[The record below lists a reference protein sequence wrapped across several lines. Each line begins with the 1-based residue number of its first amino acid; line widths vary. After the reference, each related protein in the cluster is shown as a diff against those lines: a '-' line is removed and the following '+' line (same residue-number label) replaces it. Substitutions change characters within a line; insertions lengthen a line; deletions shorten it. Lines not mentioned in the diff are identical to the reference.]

1 MSSCHLGCNGSSM
14 VVPAPWDHPT
24 PITCNHMSWL
34 ALVIIAPC
42 SSKASDHQL
51 WCSGPPNTLKS
62 SHSKSLRSWNAPN
75 QSACSIWFAMQPTE
89 HLSCVPHPITSPTPK
104 KPFHTFSRYIL
115 NISRPS
121 APQSTSSAP
130 RSQPLP
136 VIARAT
142 RQTLQIH
149 SSLLDATHVCMLRQ
163 SVQMDFQLGRQT
175 HSEHRSGHSMCRGAA
190 THVTVMHG
198 ARCMRKCVTTNMA
211 ETG

>member
-1 MSSCHLGCNGSSM
+1 MSPRLQWFQHGCACSLGPPNPHNLQPHVLACTC
-14 VVPAPWDHPT
+14 DH
-24 PITCNHMSWL
+24 
-34 ALVIIAPC
+34 C
-42 SSKASDHQL
+42 SLQFQGNLSDHQL

-89 HLSCVPHPITSPTPK
+89 HLSCVPHPIASPTPK
-104 KPFHTFSRYIL
+104 KPFHTSSRYIL
-115 NISRPS
+115 NIPRPS

-130 RSQPLP
+130 KSQPLP

-142 RQTLQIH
+142 RQTLQNH
-149 SSLLDATHVCMLRQ
+149 SSLLDTTHVCMLRQ
-163 SVQMDFQLGRQT
+163 SVQMDFLLGRQT

-198 ARCMRKCVTTNMA
+198 ARCMRECVTTNMA